1 MATTSPRAD
10 GRVVIGLPV
19 ALTLLLS
26 VLLLAFGL
34 PAIHSAPRDVPLALV
49 APAAVAEQ
57 VEAGLEQA
65 QPGAFAITVA
75 PSADAARTMIEGR
88 EVYGALV
95 LGPDGLQIQTATAA
109 SPSVAQ
115 VITAVGQALA
125 TQLDLT
131 ASAEDVVPM
140 SQDDP
145 RGMGLAAGA
154 LPIALGGMIA
164 GVAISQLVPGT
175 WRRVGVM
182 LGFAVLAGLAMTAVL
197 QFWFGTFDGS
207 YLATSAA
214 AVLGILATGMTVL
227 GLEQLLGR
235 IGIGLAALVVV
246 ILGNPLSGLASAPEM
261 LPQPW
266 GGIGQMLPP
275 GATGTLL
282 RNVAF
287 FDGAAISAPLLTLGG
302 WLAVGLLTFWAGAT
316 RSTRSSAQSPDP
328 ALVPATE
335 AA

>member
-10 GRVVIGLPV
+10 RRVVIGLPV

-26 VLLLAFGL
+26 MLLLAFGL

-49 APAAVAEQ
+49 APTAVAEQ

-75 PSADAARTMIEGR
+75 PSSDAARTMIEDR

-115 VITAVGQALA
+115 VVTAVGQALA

-131 ASAEDVVPM
+131 ASVEDVVPM
-140 SQDDP
+140 SPDDP
-145 RGMGLAAGA
+145 RGVGLAAGA

-164 GVAISQLVPGT
+164 GVAISLAVPGT

-197 QFWFGTFDGS
+197 QFWFGTLTGS

-214 AVLGILATGMTVL
+214 ATLGVLATGMTVL

-261 LPQPW
+261 LPLPW
-266 GGIGQMLPP
+266 GAIGQTLPP

-282 RNVAF
+282 RDVAF
-287 FDGAAISAPLLTLGG
+287 FDGAAIGAPLLALGT
-302 WLAVGLLTFWAGAT
+302 WLVVGVVTFWAGAT
-316 RSTRSSAQSPDP
+316 RPTRSSAQPPQP
-328 ALVPATE
+328 ALAPATE